1 MLMELSQ
8 RQIPQDL
15 THVTFKKQTL
25 RCSELVVARGE
36 VGGEMGEIHKGDQD
50 HTYIDERREMYRIVE
65 SVCCA
70 PETNITMYVNYS

>member
-15 THVTFKKQTL
+15 THVAFKKQTL

-36 VGGEMGEIHKGDQD
+36 VGGRRGARGDGRSE
-50 HTYIDERREMYRIVE
+50 HAREECWGVR
-65 SVCCA
+65 SC
-70 PETNITMYVNYS
+70 

>member
-15 THVTFKKQTL
+15 THVAFKKQTL

-36 VGGEMGEIHKGDQD
+36 VGGMGETEKRG
-50 HTYIDERREMYRIVE
+50 
-65 SVCCA
+65 
-70 PETNITMYVNYS
+70 